1 MRDTVELAVDKG
13 QEPVEFWF
21 GKYLV
26 SVRFNSLILG
36 YDADMYYVD
45 GVEINYVQTVG
56 GKTVKQALESAK
68 KILLDRV

>member
-1 MRDTVELAVDKG
+1 MRDTVELAVDRG

-26 SVRFNSLILG
+26 SIRFNTMLLG
-36 YDADMYYVD
+36 YDADIYYSD
-45 GVEINYVQTVG
+45 GVDFTYVQTVG
-56 GKTVKQALESAK
+56 GKSVKQALESAK

>member
-1 MRDTVELAVDKG
+1 MRDTVELAVDRG

-26 SVRFNSLILG
+26 SVRFNTMLLG
-36 YDADMYYVD
+36 YDADIYYSD
-45 GVEINYVQTVG
+45 GVDFTYVQTVG
-56 GKTVKQALESAK
+56 GKSVKQALESAK